1 MQVNTTVQQMYANF
15 RTANRDVL
23 DKIEASM
30 QPREQGTINITE
42 QPGSVAALKA
52 DAWQRARL
60 GGNVVSFGVDASG
73 KYTSPVMPTDEQI
86 RSGQV
91 VRGETLSLST
101 LDFNLKVQPFST
113 DNVGAEIDYIAA
125 SYITYQNHINQY
137 VPEAD
142 RAEQLAKLDS
152 IINSAI
158 NRYADK
164 FSEQTGAML
173 NKNGF
178 EGEASAIKQ
187 SILNVYN
194 NRVSEYHQFVD
205 ANPDYAGVKGTED
218 EWMLQDENFMRGM
231 LQHAMRSNPADTAT
245 SDAPYSED
253 DLQALGYMYTA
264 TNEVKTY
271 TLDEIREK
279 MAAQHAAYAMKAG
292 AVLGKLDVGAMMRRR
307 LEALYGNTVE
317 KSIDNANAELAKYR
331 NESGVEG
338 EKDNRYRPYDKDAI
352 LDMVKQIMDGLQ
364 NGKTASEL
372 LKQYQSLAP
381 ALFAEPSFSQYGLN
395 RSMAD
400 SYNALA
406 RSLGITELLQASSF
420 DMQA

>member
-1 MQVNTTVQQMYANF
+1 MQVNSTVQQMYSNF
-15 RTANRDVL
+15 RTANRDML

-73 KYTSPVMPTDEQI
+73 KHTSPVMPTDEQI
-86 RSGQV
+86 HAGQV

-125 SYITYQNHINQY
+125 SYVAYQNHINQY
-137 VPEAD
+137 VPEAE
-142 RAEQLAKLDS
+142 RAEQLSKLDS

-173 NKNGF
+173 SKNGF

-187 SILNVYN
+187 SILNVFN
-194 NRVSEYHQFVD
+194 NRVSEYRQFAD
-205 ANPDYAGVKGTED
+205 ANPDYTGVKGTQD

-231 LQHAMRSNPADTAT
+231 LQHTMRSGSADSAV
-245 SDAPYSED
+245 SDAPYSAD

-264 TNEVKTY
+264 TNEVNTH
-271 TLDEIREK
+271 TLDEILDK
-279 MAAQHAAYAMKAG
+279 MTAQHAAYAMKAG
-292 AVLGKLDVGAMMRRR
+292 AVLGKLDVGAMMCRR
-307 LEALYGNTVE
+307 LEALYANTIE
-317 KSIDNANAELAKYR
+317 KSIDSANAELAKYR
-331 NESGVEG
+331 KESGVEG
-338 EKDNRYRPYDKDAI
+338 EKDSRYRPYDKDAI

-364 NGKTASEL
+364 NGKTAPEL
-372 LKQYQSLAP
+372 LKQYQPLAP
-381 ALFAEPSFSQYGLN
+381 ALFMEPSFSQYDLN